1 MKQLN
6 SFISFKELNNDLK
19 SLVVEA
25 RGRKSQNID
34 VDKIEGKDAD
44 KNGTGGKIGI
54 DEPVDNSAANVN
66 LDRSQMS
73 KNERRLYMKFKHRDD
88 FFIVGK
94 AGWGKTSIIKSM
106 AKQCGI
112 PSENIITMYLDKCE
126 ASDLGGIPI
135 AGKDEN
141 GKPKQIIL
149 PPVFAQK
156 IAEHEDQNFLLFFD
170 EMNQAAPD
178 VMNALMPI
186 ILEHEIAGQ
195 KYGKRDNKGNVI
207 KSNFFCGAA
216 GNFESENA
224 AVSELSGP
232 LKSRLKPLIV
242 WETDTPEAW
251 AAAFKYLH
259 KQWDDKL
266 SKEYIDL
273 LEQNATLFENPR
285 ELEHK
290 LIDKYVWGS
299 IEEGDV
305 PEVEDWLDHLERL
318 VKDDLTR
325 SQEKALQI
333 IAEKTFNIVKNGGK
347 LEDASTSSSR
357 GRRKGQ
363 DMIPQ
368 DVKDSLRNAITK
380 GYMIQYEDKDGNPMD
395 PSKPGGKN
403 VKYGISRE
411 NIMLLSGNEFN
422 AEQMERLINMFEE
435 DGVKFRFEKNSEW
448 KAAGY
453 KDPEE

>member
-6 SFISFKELNNDLK
+6 SFISYKELNNNLK

-25 RGRKSQNID
+25 RGRKPKQID
-34 VDKIEGKDAD
+34 IDKIEGKDAD

-54 DEPVDNSAANVN
+54 NEPTDNSAADVDI
-66 LDRSQMS
+66 DREQLS
-73 KNERRLYMKFKHRDD
+73 KNERRLLSKFQAEDD

-94 AGWGKTSIIKSM
+94 AGWGKTSIIKQM
-106 AKQCGI
+106 AKKCGI
-112 PSENIITMYLDKCE
+112 PKENIITMYLDKCE

-156 IAEHEDQNFLLFFD
+156 IAEHEDQKFLLFFD

-186 ILEHEIAGQ
+186 ILEHEIDGQ
-195 KYGKRDNKGNVI
+195 KYGKRDKDGNVI
-207 KSNFFCGAA
+207 ESNFFCGAA
-216 GNFESENA
+216 GNFESEND
-224 AVSELSGP
+224 AVNELSGP

-242 WETDTPEAW
+242 WETDTDEAW
-251 AAAFKYLH
+251 GAAFKYLH
-259 KQWDDKL
+259 SEWDDKV

-273 LEQNATLFENPR
+273 LQQNANLFENPR
-285 ELEHK
+285 ELEQK
-290 LIDKYVWGS
+290 LIQKYVYKF
-299 IEEGDV
+299 ITKKINQ
-305 PEVEDWLDHLERL
+305 PVEDWLDHIERL

-325 SQEKALQI
+325 SQEKALQV
-333 IAEKTFNIVKNGGK
+333 IAEKTFNVVKNGG
-347 LEDASTSSSR
+347 ASENETENASR

-368 DVKDSLRNAITK
+368 DVKDSIKNAITK
-380 GYMIQYEDKDGNPMD
+380 GYMIQYEDADGNPMD

-435 DGVKFRFEKNSEW
+435 DGVKFRFEKDSEW